1 VSIGTLYNHFPTRD
15 ALVDA
20 VVSDRMVV
28 FDRVADTA
36 LAEADPWRGFTVLIG
51 GLLAMQVED
60 RGLNDALAGRH
71 ALSPAVREACRRGF
85 RHVDRILV
93 RARDSGQLRPDF
105 TTKDLFA
112 VVRMLSQAVRETA
125 GAPPDEVRRCL
136 GFLLDGVRA

>member
-1 VSIGTLYNHFPTRD
+1 VSIGTLYNHIPTRD

-20 VVSDRMVV
+20 VVPDRMVA
-28 FDRVADTA
+28 FDRVADAA
-36 LAEADPWRGFTVLIG
+36 LAEADPWRGFTVLIE
-51 GLLAMQVED
+51 GLLVMQVE
-60 RGLNDALAGRH
+60 
-71 ALSPAVREACRRGF
+71 
-85 RHVDRILV
+85 
-93 RARDSGQLRPDF
+93 DSGQLRPDF